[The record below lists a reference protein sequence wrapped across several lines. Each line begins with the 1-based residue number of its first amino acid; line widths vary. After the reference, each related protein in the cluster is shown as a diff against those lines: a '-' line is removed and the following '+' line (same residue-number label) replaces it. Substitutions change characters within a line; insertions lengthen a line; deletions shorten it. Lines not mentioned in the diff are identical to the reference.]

1 MWGDDIKSLRS
12 NNQVFD
18 WYVYFD
24 ATLVCREHIL
34 ALAAGLHSMN
44 PTWSSSSSTVS
55 HSKQQKKSSAVCH
68 LVFLSSPLLSVTSSL
83 YPPRHPT
90 ALPEFCWDHR
100 YGESGDNAE
109 EKNKKRL
116 TCAGLIS
123 HNPPTLEPAV
133 SSYSP
138 PPLFFSVFCISHNFV
153 LLLSF
158 CHSPQFLLHHAPLT
172 LVSFLC
178 AVLGNDC
185 VQQRYCTMSC
195 NATLLLFPRTWCGG
209 SRACEQTRTCIP
221 AHRHTERVM

>member
-1 MWGDDIKSLRS
+1 MNVRWWHQISEVKQSGIWLICLFWCYPSVPRAYFSFSSRLTLNEPNLEFIKFYS
-12 NNQVFD
+12 F
-18 WYVYFD
+18 
-24 ATLVCREHIL
+24 TLKT
-34 ALAAGLHSMN
+34 A
-44 PTWSSSSSTVS
+44 
-55 HSKQQKKSSAVCH
+55 KSSAVCH

-133 SSYSP
+133 SSYS
-138 PPLFFSVFCISHNFV
+138 PLFFSVFCISHNFV

>member
-24 ATLVCREHIL
+24 ATLVCREYIL

-138 PPLFFSVFCISHNFV
+138 PPPLFFCFLHFTQLCPTFKF
-153 LLLSF
+153 LSF
-158 CHSPQFLLHHAPLT
+158 SSVPAASCPTYTCEFPMCCTWKWLCTAALLY
-172 LVSFLC
+172 
-178 AVLGNDC
+178 N
-185 VQQRYCTMSC
+185 
-195 NATLLLFPRTWCGG
+195 
-209 SRACEQTRTCIP
+209 
-221 AHRHTERVM
+221 VM